1 MRRSFLISLLAA
13 ALAFSSLACK
23 YLVGAPAIALGDRT
37 LFRDDFSRSNSGWN
51 RVTAPKGES
60 NYADGMYRIF
70 VNDANIDIWSLA
82 GRELADVRIE
92 VDAYKVGGDRNN
104 RFGVICRAVTPSS
117 FYTLVIS
124 SDGYYGIG
132 LIDGQTYR
140 LIGMDALQPT
150 DAINQGSALNHIRAD
165 CVGDT
170 LTLYVNGVK
179 LAQVHDAALTS
190 GDVGLVAGSYDLP
203 GVDIRFDDFIV
214 SQP

>member
-1 MRRSFLISLLAA
+1 
-13 ALAFSSLACK
+13 
-23 YLVGAPAIALGDRT
+23 LGDRT